1 MRVHSCFSL
10 GYGILKPEALVE
22 WAQQQQYSALLLT
35 DINHTG
41 SAMAFV
47 RAAQQHGIKAVL
59 GLELRKGQQHI
70 ATLVA
75 RNNRGFQELNQY
87 LTQQLKQA
95 QPFTHPLPHFS
106 ACYVWYPFGAQP
118 AKLSEN
124 EFVAIQASQIT
135 QWQLQR
141 PGVC

>member
-41 SAMAFV
+41 SALAFV

-75 RNNRGFQELNQY
+75 GPDMQIGVGPQGHRGAALG
-87 LTQQLKQA
+87 TG
-95 QPFTHPLPHFS
+95 P
-106 ACYVWYPFGAQP
+106 C
-118 AKLSEN
+118 
-124 EFVAIQASQIT
+124 
-135 QWQLQR
+135 
-141 PGVC
+141 